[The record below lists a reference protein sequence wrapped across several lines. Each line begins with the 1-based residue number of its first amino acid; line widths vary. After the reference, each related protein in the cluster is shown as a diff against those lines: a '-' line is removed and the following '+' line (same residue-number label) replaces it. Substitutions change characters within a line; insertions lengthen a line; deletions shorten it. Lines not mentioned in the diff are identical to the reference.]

1 MKIRKIIHRIYRRA
15 GMLFLKFL
23 VKLFN
28 LDKKRLK
35 NEVLKQWEK
44 EKGRREGE

>member
-15 GMLFLKFL
+15 DVLFLKFL

-44 EKGRREGE
+44 ERDDKNV